1 MDRAQGLRARNNGPE
16 RPPYGKGQAMNATAN
31 KNVANQN
38 VASNNCCNV
47 YYPTARVV
55 TGILGFLALCTIA
68 TNYAVNT
75 VFDMNVF
82 LSVVATAAVACFA
95 TCTSDMWKNGFQIFT
110 NKVDNIV
117 EAWCFWNTAARG
129 FLVACAIFS
138 AGAFFSA
145 PSTSSIAASFAPVF
159 FPFFVSICGYFV
171 CRTFANACSYCV
183 INTEDVNVINYQ
195 ENVSNDTKVTA
206 DSNAVNAKSTVAVN
220 S

>member
-31 KNVANQN
+31 KNVAKQN

-68 TNYAVNT
+68 TNYAVNA

-82 LSVVATAAVACFA
+82 LSVIATALVTCFA
-95 TCTSDMWKNGFQIFT
+95 ACTTDMWKNGFQVFT
-110 NKVDNIV
+110 GNV
-117 EAWCFWNTAARG
+117 ENVADACCFWNTACRG

-145 PSTSSIAASFAPVF
+145 TGATTLVAALAPVF
-159 FPFFVSICGYFV
+159 FPFFISICGYYV
-171 CRTFANACSYCV
+171 CRTISNASAYCV
-183 INTEDVNVINYQ
+183 INS
-195 ENVSNDTKVTA
+195 ENVNSTYNVENVTIDTNVTSN
-206 DSNAVNAKSTVAVN
+206 SNARKDTSGVTVN

>member
-1 MDRAQGLRARNNGPE
+1 
-16 RPPYGKGQAMNATAN
+16 MNAKTN

-38 VASNNCCNV
+38 VVSNNCCIAN
-47 YYPTARVV
+47 YPTARVV

-75 VFDMNVF
+75 AFDMNIF

-95 TCTSDMWKNGFQIFT
+95 ACTSNMWKNGFQIFT
-110 NKVDNIV
+110 GKVDNIV
-117 EAWCFWNTAARG
+117 EAYCFWNTAARG

-171 CRTFANACSYCV
+171 CRTLSNACSYCV
-183 INTEDVNVINYQ
+183 LNTENINVINWQ
-195 ENVSNDTKVTA
+195 ENVSNDTNVTA
-206 DSNAVNAKSTVAVN
+206 DSNAVTAGSGVTVN